1 MPRLPVFSPRI
12 APTSYQVY
20 ERMRE
25 RDLLTGATERGRS
38 MSREGSRERG
48 GAVGMRKSPRLGYAR
63 AALIERLDE
72 WGGVIP
78 SGPGEK

>member
-1 MPRLPVFSPRI
+1 VVN
-12 APTSYQVY
+12 A
-20 ERMRE
+20 
-25 RDLLTGATERGRS
+25 ERGRS

-63 AALIERLDE
+63 TALIERLDE

-78 SGPGEK
+78 SGPNEK